1 VSDPPEAA
9 KKMRRDKWG
18 AVSGLHYF
26 FHGGGIETVVEVA
39 GFELDIDLIREKSK
53 ERYED
58 E

>member
-1 VSDPPEAA
+1 
-9 KKMRRDKWG
+9 MRRDKWG